1 MAYKKKALVEKEL
14 EMTNEKVAFLEERLN
29 GMERRQKAEVAHGL
43 ELQTK
48 LDKAESDLLD
58 QEKTSARLRGAMNR
72 LTDRPYSATDVWDL
86 ASQISLKDLSN
97 LLFNFKELV
106 NYDLG
111 PMVHMELNTEYDPI
125 SVAEGE
131 VYVSLTLPDTLCEE
145 DTPMKLQDIFADHED
160 EGDTGEPMAYDLS
173 FDYFNSRFV
182 ATSIHV
188 CHKHKNVTI
197 GLDSTGE
204 YLGE

>member
-14 EMTNEKVAFLEERLN
+14 EIANEKVAFLEDRLN

-48 LDKAESDLLD
+48 LNKAEADLLD
-58 QEKTSARLRGAMNR
+58 QEKTSARLRSAMNR

-97 LLFNFKELV
+97 LLYNFKELV

-131 VYVSLTLPDTLCEE
+131 VYVSLTLPETLCDE
-145 DTPMKLQDIFADHED
+145 DTPMTLQDIFADHD
-160 EGDTGEPMAYDLS
+160 KKQKLLAYDLS

-182 ATSIHV
+182 ATSVHV
-188 CHKHKNVTI
+188 CHEHKTVTI

>member
-14 EMTNEKVAFLEERLN
+14 EMANEKVAFLEDRLN

-48 LDKAESDLLD
+48 LNKAEADLLD
-58 QEKTSARLRGAMNR
+58 QEKTSARLRSAMNR

-97 LLFNFKELV
+97 LLYNFKELV

-111 PMVHMELNTEYDPI
+111 PLVHMELNTEY
-125 SVAEGE
+125 
-131 VYVSLTLPDTLCEE
+131 YVSLTLPETLCEE
-145 DTPMKLQDIFADHED
+145 DTPMTLQDIFADHED
-160 EGDTGEPMAYDLS
+160 EDDTGEPMAYDLS

-182 ATSIHV
+182 ATSVHV
-188 CHKHKNVTI
+188 CHEHKTVTI